1 MKTRTK
7 TKFLLFAALA
17 IFVSSCYPGGAKYVD
32 ELDTSIGKYDPAY
45 EWNAISGKNYTMP
58 DEIRHIKDGEDVEDP
73 DRKYDA
79 DIIAQVNT
87 NMQRLGFQLV
97 DGSNQDEV
105 DVVVALTLI
114 EQNNRGASWVPGG
127 GWWGGWYPG
136 WGPGWGWGG
145 YYPWYP
151 VYYNYKTGATL
162 IHMGDF
168 KNRETIEGKE
178 IVPPIY
184 EGAVDGLIQ
193 GSSAYIADRIERGID
208 ELYNQA
214 PF

>member
-1 MKTRTK
+1 MKTK
-7 TKFLLFAALA
+7 TKFLLFAAIA
-17 IFVSSCYPGGAKYVD
+17 IFASSCYPGGAKYVD
-32 ELDTSIGKYDPAY
+32 ELDTSISKYNPEYAWDAIGGKT
-45 EWNAISGKNYTMP
+45 YTMP
-58 DEIRHIKDGEDVEDP
+58 EEIRHIKDGDDVEDP
-73 DRKYDA
+73 DRKYDD
-79 DIIAQVNT
+79 DIIVQVNK
-87 NMQRLGFQLV
+87 NMQRLGFVLV

-105 DVVVALTLI
+105 DIVVALTLI

-151 VYYNYKTGATL
+151 VYYNYKTGSTL

-168 KNRETIEGKE
+168 KNREVIDGKE

-193 GSSAYIADRIERGID
+193 GSSQYIGNRIERGID